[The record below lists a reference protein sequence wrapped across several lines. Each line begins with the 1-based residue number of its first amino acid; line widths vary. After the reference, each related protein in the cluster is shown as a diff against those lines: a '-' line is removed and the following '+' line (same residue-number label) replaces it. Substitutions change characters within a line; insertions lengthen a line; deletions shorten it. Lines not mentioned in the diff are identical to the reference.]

1 MLRFRNRVLAA
12 VFVLPLSLLATLQ
25 QAPVTLADVDD
36 PLLHAEIAMQGLY
49 PEMEG
54 SFGDAA
60 LIEVPLRSCSST
72 HAEFHADG
80 VFVRLEAQH
89 RPGAAHT
96 ELYRLRILQDDSL
109 LQIPNTEMSG
119 LRDPRLCGFDEG
131 LRRILPYCS
140 VSRSADGY
148 RLYIHLQF
156 GEGRETRVVTW
167 VFDDGRYLF
176 RVEDKV
182 VL

>member
-1 MLRFRNRVLAA
+1 MIRFRNRALAA
-12 VFVLPLSLLATLQ
+12 VFVLPLPLLASLQ
-25 QAPVTLADVDD
+25 QAPVTLADVTD

-54 SFGDAA
+54 SFGEAA

-72 HAEFHADG
+72 HAEFRDEG
-80 VFVRLEAQH
+80 LLVRLEA
-89 RPGAAHT
+89 RTVTGAAHT
-96 ELYRLRILQDDSL
+96 ELYSLRILLDDSL
-109 LQIPNTEMSG
+109 LQIPNDEVSG
-119 LRDPRLCGFDEG
+119 LRDPRFCGFDEG
-131 LRRILPYCS
+131 LQRILPFCS
-140 VSRSADGY
+140 VSRSADCY

-176 RVEDKV
+176 RVEDKA

>member
-1 MLRFRNRVLAA
+1 MLRLRNRSLAA
-12 VFVLPLSLLATLQ
+12 VFVLPLPLLATLQ
-25 QAPVTLADVDD
+25 QAPVTLADVAD

-54 SFGDAA
+54 SFGEAA
-60 LIEVPLRSCSST
+60 LIEVPLRSCSSR
-72 HAEFHADG
+72 HAEFSDQG
-80 VFVRLEAQH
+80 LLVRIEA
-89 RPGAAHT
+89 RSVTGAAHP
-96 ELYRLRILQDDSL
+96 ELYSLRILLDDSL
-109 LQIPNTEMSG
+109 LQIPNADLNG
-119 LRDPRLCGFDEG
+119 LRDPRFCGFDDG
-131 LRRILPYCS
+131 LQRILPYCS

-167 VFDDGRYLF
+167 VFDDGNYLF
-176 RVEDKV
+176 RVEDKA

>member
-1 MLRFRNRVLAA
+1 MIAFRFRSLAA
-12 VFVLPLSLLATLQ
+12 VFLLPLSLSATRQ
-25 QAPVTLADVDD
+25 QAPVSLADVAD

-49 PEMEG
+49 PELEG
-54 SFGDAA
+54 SFGEAA
-60 LIEVPLRSCSST
+60 LVEVPLRSCSAL
-72 HAEFHADG
+72 HAEFATDG
-80 VFVRLEAQH
+80 LLVRLKAD
-89 RPGAAHT
+89 RTSSTAHM
-96 ELYRLRILQDDSL
+96 ELIDLRILVDDSL
-109 LQIPNTEMSG
+109 LTIPNDARTG
-119 LRDPRLCGFDEG
+119 LLDPRFCGFDEG
-131 LRRILPYCS
+131 LQRILPTCS

-176 RVEDKV
+176 RVEDKA

>member
-1 MLRFRNRVLAA
+1 MLRLRNRSLAA

-25 QAPVTLADVDD
+25 QAPVTLADVAD

-49 PEMEG
+49 PELVG
-54 SFGDAA
+54 DFGTAQLA
-60 LIEVPLRSCSST
+60 EVPLRSCSAL
-72 HAEFHADG
+72 HAEFATEG
-80 VFVRLEAQH
+80 LLVRLEAQ
-89 RPGAAHT
+89 RTSGSVHT
-96 ELYRLRILQDDSL
+96 ELIDLRILVDDSL
-109 LQIPNTEMSG
+109 LTIPNDARTG
-119 LRDPRLCGFDEG
+119 LQDPRFCGFDEG
-131 LRRILPYCS
+131 LQRILPTCS

-176 RVEDKV
+176 RVEDKA